1 MEQIVEVPVKVA
13 EGCFIKLDD
22 VCDSGLEHV
31 TYYVTFLKR
40 NEQLI
45 SHRNTIGRGVCKR
58 YPTLRRRHHD
68 LVESI

>member
-31 TYYVTFLKR
+31 TCYVTFFFKR
-40 NEQLI
+40 NE
-45 SHRNTIGRGVCKR
+45 
-58 YPTLRRRHHD
+58 
-68 LVESI
+68 